1 MATHDKLI
9 PQYLL
14 QSKAIKLEP
23 AKPFTWASGWKSPIY
38 CDNRI
43 TLSFPEIRS
52 AIRDAFSGLISNV
65 FPEVELIAGVA
76 TGAIAQ
82 GALVADKMNL
92 PFAYVRSAPKKH
104 GTENLIEGIVKPNQ
118 KVVVV
123 EDLISTGSSSLQAV
137 DALRNAGADVLGM
150 AAIFTYGFPLAKE
163 NFEKSNVVLYTLTN
177 YIELLDLAL
186 ETGYIKIDQLDILQ
200 QWRKTPDTWMQ

>member
-1 MATHDKLI
+1 
-9 PQYLL
+9 
-14 QSKAIKLEP
+14 
-23 AKPFTWASGWKSPIY
+23 
-38 CDNRI
+38 
-43 TLSFPEIRS
+43 
-52 AIRDAFSGLISNV
+52 
-65 FPEVELIAGVA
+65 VELIAGVA

-200 QWRKTPDTWMQ
+200 QWRKTPNTWMQ

>member
-1 MATHDKLI
+1 MATYDKLI

-23 AKPFTWASGWKSPIY
+23 AKPFTWASGWKSTIY
-38 CDNRI
+38 CYNSI

-52 AIRDAFSGLISNV
+52 SIRDAFSGLISNV

-123 EDLISTGSSSLQAV
+123 EDLISTGNSSLQAV
-137 DALRNAGADVLGM
+137 DALRNAGANVLGM
-150 AAIFTYGFPLAKE
+150 VAIFTYGFPLAKE

-200 QWRKTPDTWMQ
+200 QWRKTPNTWMQ